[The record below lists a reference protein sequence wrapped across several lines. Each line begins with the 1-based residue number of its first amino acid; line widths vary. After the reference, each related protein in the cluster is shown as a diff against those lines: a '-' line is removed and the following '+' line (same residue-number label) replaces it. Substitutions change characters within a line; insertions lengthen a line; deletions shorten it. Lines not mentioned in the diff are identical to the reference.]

1 MTDEQLAHDLAV
13 AVVTAKLEKKSNP
26 NADISVVNDYD
37 MAYRQ
42 LLSIVKQT
50 R

>member
-26 NADISVVNDYD
+26 NADISVVNNYD

>member
-1 MTDEQLAHDLAV
+1 MTNEQLAHDLAI

-26 NADISVVNDYD
+26 NADVSVVNDYD

>member
-26 NADISVVNDYD
+26 NANISVVNDYD

>member
-1 MTDEQLAHDLAV
+1 MTNEQLAHDLAI

-26 NADISVVNDYD
+26 NADVSVVNDYD

-42 LLSIVKQT
+42 LLSIVNRT